1 MSSATV
7 SSKFQILIPK
17 DVRESMNLKPGQK
30 LDFIQIGGTLRVVPQ
45 RSMKDL
51 FGIAAHI
58 KEPFE
63 RDRSDLDADP
73 ELKAR
78 LRRSSSECLLLNVPA
93 QKSLAND
100 RYRCVCVD

>member
-1 MSSATV
+1 MTSATV

-51 FGIAAHI
+51 FGMAAHI

-63 RDRSDLDADP
+63 RDRSDLDDDP
-73 ELKAR
+73 ELKAQVEAKLKR
-78 LRRSSSECLLLNVPA
+78 V
-93 QKSLAND
+93 LAAE
-100 RYRCVCVD
+100 RASGKTSRK

>member
-1 MSSATV
+1 MSSATL

-30 LDFIQIGGTLRVVPQ
+30 LDFIQIGETLRVVPQ

-51 FGIAAHI
+51 FGMAAHV

-63 RDRSDLDADP
+63 RDRSDLDHDP
-73 ELKAR
+73 ELKAQVEAK
-78 LRRSSSECLLLNVPA
+78 LKQV
-93 QKSLAND
+93 LAVD
-100 RYRCVCVD
+100 RARVKTSRK

>member
-17 DVRESMNLKPGQK
+17 DIRESMNLKPGQK

-51 FGIAAHI
+51 FGLAAHI

-63 RDRSDLDADP
+63 RDRSDLDDDP
-73 ELKAR
+73 ELKAQVEAKLKR
-78 LRRSSSECLLLNVPA
+78 V
-93 QKSLAND
+93 LAAE
-100 RYRCVCVD
+100 RASARTSRK

>member
-1 MSSATV
+1 MSSATL

-51 FGIAAHI
+51 FGMAAHS
-58 KEPFE
+58 KEPFA
-63 RDRSDLDADP
+63 RDRSDLDDDP
-73 ELKAR
+73 ELKAEVETKLKR
-78 LRRSSSECLLLNVPA
+78 V
-93 QKSLAND
+93 LAAE
-100 RYRCVCVD
+100 RASAKTSRK

>member
-73 ELKAR
+73 ELKAQVEAKLKR
-78 LRRSSSECLLLNVPA
+78 V
-93 QKSLAND
+93 LAAE
-100 RYRCVCVD
+100 RASAKISRK